1 MTKNIEWFFSTERAP
16 HQNGLCERLVRTVK
30 GPLRKVIGAAKLT
43 QAQLTLILQE
53 VEAVV
58 NNRPLAVVSDDPGD
72 LTPIT
77 PMELVNGRRLEQIP
91 DPKAPKQAT
100 SFAHLW
106 KQRQSILNQFWSRWF
121 KEYLLAQSVRK
132 IWQFPRHDDLM
143 GKIVLV
149 KDDNLSRNEWL
160 IGRIIEILPSKD
172 GLVRNVV
179 VKTAT
184 SRLRR
189 PVQKLSVFEQI

>member
-1 MTKNIEWFFSTERAP
+1 M
-16 HQNGLCERLVRTVK
+16 
-30 GPLRKVIGAAKLT
+30 
-43 QAQLTLILQE
+43 
-53 VEAVV
+53 